1 MRYGFRFLKQN
12 KYSMAVEKVW
22 LEVSSEEKEVLE
34 KILDDNDIE
43 YDIEEIYE

>member
-1 MRYGFRFLKQN
+1 
-12 KYSMAVEKVW
+12 MAVEKVW